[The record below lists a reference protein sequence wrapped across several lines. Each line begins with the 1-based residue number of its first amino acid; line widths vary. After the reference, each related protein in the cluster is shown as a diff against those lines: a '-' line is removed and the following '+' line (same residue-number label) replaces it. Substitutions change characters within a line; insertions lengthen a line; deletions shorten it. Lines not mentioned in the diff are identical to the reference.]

1 MRIML
6 DTNILIS
13 VAIFNSNKLKELL
26 VNICDNH
33 TLVLSSYIIEELE
46 DVVNRKFPSKANNL
60 SKFLYQ
66 LPYEL
71 NYTPAEVINNNEIKI
86 RDSKDLPILNSAII
100 SDVDIFITGD
110 KDFEEVNIEKPEI
123 MNASEFLKK
132 YCQ

>member
-13 VAIFNSNKLKELL
+13 IAIFNSTKLKKLL

-46 DVVNRKFPSKANNL
+46 DVVNRKFKNKTNSL

-71 NYTPAEVINNNEIKI
+71 NYTPTTIFSTNKIKI
-86 RDSKDLPILNSAII
+86 RDPKDLPILNSAIV

-110 KDFEEVNIEKPEI
+110 KDFDDVDVEKPEI
-123 MNASEFLKK
+123 MTVAEFLEK
-132 YCQ
+132 Y

>member
-26 VNICDNH
+26 VKICDNH

-46 DVVNRKFPSKANNL
+46 AVVKRKFPNKIDNL
-60 SKFLYQ
+60 RDFLYK

-71 NYTPAEVINNNEIKI
+71 NYTPNVAIQNNDIEI
-86 RDSKDLPILNSAII
+86 RDEKDLPILISAII

-110 KDFEEVNIEKPEI
+110 KDFDDVNIDKPEI
-123 MNASEFLKK
+123 INATEFLEK
-132 YCQ
+132 YC

>member
-13 VAIFNSNKLKELL
+13 VIIFNSNKLKELL

-33 TLVLSSYIIEELE
+33 TLILSSYIIEELE
-46 DVVNRKFPSKANNL
+46 DVVNRKFPSKKASL

-71 NYTPAEVINNNEIKI
+71 NYTPLDVIKDLEIEI
-86 RDSKDLPILNSAII
+86 RDPKDLPILNSAIV

-110 KDFEEVNIEKPEI
+110 KDFENVQIEKPVI
-123 MNASEFLKK
+123 MTAIEFLEK
-132 YCQ
+132 YN